1 MDVLSDVL
9 TTVQLTGAI
18 FFDLD
23 ACPPFASA
31 TPDGH
36 LFRQHLMPAAEHII
50 AFHVVAAGS
59 CWAEVPDSGASIK
72 LHTGDLV
79 VVPTGQAH
87 VMSSA
92 PGLRG
97 EPNLDLY
104 RRPEGGTLPVP
115 FVFNQDAPGERTHL
129 ICGFFGC
136 DRRPFNP
143 LLEALPP
150 IFHASVSSA
159 SQQWLLSLVRAGAA
173 EYEHLTPGGE
183 TMLAKVAEL
192 MFVEVIRKYIT
203 SLPAD
208 ARGWCSALR
217 DPHVSAALKAIH
229 QRPTEAWTV
238 DALAREAGMSR
249 SMFAERFTAF
259 VGEPPMQYLARWRLQ
274 RAATLLTKQGIGV
287 AQAAAESGY
296 ESEAA
301 FSRAFKRF
309 VGMSP
314 GAWRRQRLSATGAPS
329 DSGA

>member
-1 MDVLSDVL
+1 
-9 TTVQLTGAI
+9 
-18 FFDLD
+18 
-23 ACPPFASA
+23 
-31 TPDGH
+31 
-36 LFRQHLMPAAEHII
+36 
-50 AFHVVAAGS
+50 
-59 CWAEVPDSGASIK
+59 VPDAGPALE
-72 LHTGDLV
+72 LHAGDLV

-87 VMSSA
+87 ILSSA
-92 PGLRG
+92 PGLRS
-97 EPNLDLY
+97 EPNLDFY
-104 RRPEGGTLPVP
+104 KRPQGGTLPVP
-115 FVFNQDAPGERTHL
+115 FRFNQDGAGEPTHL

-150 IFHASVSSA
+150 MFHASVSSS

-173 EYEHLTPGGE
+173 EYEHITPGGE

-192 MFVEVIRKYIT
+192 MFVEVIRKYIS
-203 SLPAD
+203 SLPPD

-217 DPHVSAALKAIH
+217 DPQVSDALKAIH
-229 QRPTEAWTV
+229 QRPTETWTV

-249 SMFAERFTAF
+249 STFAERFGAF

-301 FSRAFKRF
+301 FSRAFKRS

-314 GAWRRQRLSATGAPS
+314 GAWRRQRLSTATTS
-329 DSGA
+329 RS